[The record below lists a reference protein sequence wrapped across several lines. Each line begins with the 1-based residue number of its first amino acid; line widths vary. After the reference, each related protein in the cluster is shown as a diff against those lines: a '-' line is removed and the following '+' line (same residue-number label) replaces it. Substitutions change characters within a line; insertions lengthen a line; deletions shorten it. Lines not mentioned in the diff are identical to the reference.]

1 MLSSHKTQGYWL
13 YFANSEDKRK
23 SIYWIA
29 ITTNQRK
36 YVQDILRL
44 LTKKTCIGNY
54 VSRNSDLKLTTIYKS
69 IPTIELWKN
78 NYSSQIN

>member
-44 LTKKTCIGNY
+44 LIKKHA
-54 VSRNSDLKLTTIYKS
+54 LETTWAE
-69 IPTIELWKN
+69 T
-78 NYSSQIN
+78 QI